1 MADSKRR
8 ILLIALGTTPHL
20 LTFTLAALYKES
32 PEAMPTEI
40 RIVTTELGAE
50 MARRS
55 FFGEGNILDA
65 FWRDYGLSPAA
76 FTEADI
82 HAISSADGEPI
93 ADIRTLDDSNRAADL
108 IVKLVREC
116 CEDPDASLHVSIVG
130 GRKSMGMLMGS
141 ALTFYGRDRD
151 RISHTLSEN
160 ETAPDRRPYPS
171 PEELAANPDV
181 VILAD
186 LPFLRLR
193 QILPAMMLSKEYS
206 FSEIVRNS
214 QQAIEYMPR
223 VRLTHDG
230 SRWRLYADGVPVYQT
245 GADELVYPDS
255 SRHIEVDIP
264 SGTKTL
270 KLECRNY
277 WYAMTGSQL
286 STGDDRNYGSNDA
299 MWGDAKLIFGSG
311 SMFKVPSAPWP
322 FHSLPYFILLGI
334 LCAFVG
340 VYIIQLNYHFGNRL
354 KKAFPNRWVRLGIGC
369 AGLAGLLWLFPI
381 LAGDGYNFVQM
392 LFSGAD
398 KNHLQSWN
406 HGCNLLLLSLAAV
419 LLKVVGTVFTL
430 ECGGE
435 IFRVPLYEIR
445 YLDVEKNYTT
455 VHAKRDYTVKKTL
468 GALSDELDERFFRI
482 GRAAIVNLSYIRRV
496 TKTDAILSDGAAVP
510 LPRGA
515 YEALNRAIIA
525 YH

>member
-230 SRWRLYADGVPVYQT
+230 SRWRLYADGVPVHLEPKLLGLYAWLLLRTKLGRETPVSYGMLPSEVFLHLRLQFVRVLGLILTETRRGTASRSHLGVEEHVLEQAVRSLQTEGIESDAERSFSKNVSELRSKCNDKIRAELADQIPDVTGRRFNSYLVESNGQKDATAYGLQISPENIELPQILLDLCKPVET
-245 GADELVYPDS
+245 GAVH
-255 SRHIEVDIP
+255 RWREV
-264 SGTKTL
+264 
-270 KLECRNY
+270 
-277 WYAMTGSQL
+277 
-286 STGDDRNYGSNDA
+286 
-299 MWGDAKLIFGSG
+299 
-311 SMFKVPSAPWP
+311 
-322 FHSLPYFILLGI
+322 
-334 LCAFVG
+334 
-340 VYIIQLNYHFGNRL
+340 
-354 KKAFPNRWVRLGIGC
+354 
-369 AGLAGLLWLFPI
+369 
-381 LAGDGYNFVQM
+381 
-392 LFSGAD
+392 
-398 KNHLQSWN
+398 
-406 HGCNLLLLSLAAV
+406 
-419 LLKVVGTVFTL
+419 
-430 ECGGE
+430 
-435 IFRVPLYEIR
+435 
-445 YLDVEKNYTT
+445 
-455 VHAKRDYTVKKTL
+455 
-468 GALSDELDERFFRI
+468 
-482 GRAAIVNLSYIRRV
+482 
-496 TKTDAILSDGAAVP
+496 
-510 LPRGA
+510 
-515 YEALNRAIIA
+515 
-525 YH
+525 

>member
-1 MADSKRR
+1 MADSGAF
-8 ILLIALGTTPHL
+8 LPHVAHPEPL
-20 LTFTLAALYKES
+20 PSGVHAAALYRKS
-32 PEAMPTEI
+32 RQAMPTEI

-230 SRWRLYADGVPVYQT
+230 SRWRSTPTACPCTSSPSSSASTPGCFFARSSAGRRPSPT
-245 GADELVYPDS
+245 ACSRRRSSCTCGSSSSGCSASS
-255 SRHIEVDIP
+255 SRKPVAARPAEATSASRSTCSSRPSDPFRPRASSRTPSSTEP
-264 SGTKTL
+264 SGLQRAPEATH
-270 KLECRNY
+270 E
-277 WYAMTGSQL
+277 A
-286 STGDDRNYGSNDA
+286 
-299 MWGDAKLIFGSG
+299 
-311 SMFKVPSAPWP
+311 PSAQG
-322 FHSLPYFILLGI
+322 LRERRAQLLEE
-334 LCAFVG
+334 
-340 VYIIQLNYHFGNRL
+340 RL
-354 KKAFPNRWVRLGIGC
+354 
-369 AGLAGLLWLFPI
+369 
-381 LAGDGYNFVQM
+381 
-392 LFSGAD
+392 
-398 KNHLQSWN
+398 
-406 HGCNLLLLSLAAV
+406 
-419 LLKVVGTVFTL
+419 
-430 ECGGE
+430 
-435 IFRVPLYEIR
+435 
-445 YLDVEKNYTT
+445 
-455 VHAKRDYTVKKTL
+455 
-468 GALSDELDERFFRI
+468 
-482 GRAAIVNLSYIRRV
+482 
-496 TKTDAILSDGAAVP
+496 
-510 LPRGA
+510 
-515 YEALNRAIIA
+515 
-525 YH
+525 

>member
-55 FFGEGNILDA
+55 FFGEGNIFDA

-230 SRWRLYADGVPVYQT
+230 SR
-245 GADELVYPDS
+245 
-255 SRHIEVDIP
+255 
-264 SGTKTL
+264 
-270 KLECRNY
+270 
-277 WYAMTGSQL
+277 
-286 STGDDRNYGSNDA
+286 
-299 MWGDAKLIFGSG
+299 
-311 SMFKVPSAPWP
+311 
-322 FHSLPYFILLGI
+322 
-334 LCAFVG
+334 
-340 VYIIQLNYHFGNRL
+340 
-354 KKAFPNRWVRLGIGC
+354 
-369 AGLAGLLWLFPI
+369 
-381 LAGDGYNFVQM
+381 
-392 LFSGAD
+392 
-398 KNHLQSWN
+398 
-406 HGCNLLLLSLAAV
+406 
-419 LLKVVGTVFTL
+419 
-430 ECGGE
+430 
-435 IFRVPLYEIR
+435 
-445 YLDVEKNYTT
+445 
-455 VHAKRDYTVKKTL
+455 
-468 GALSDELDERFFRI
+468 
-482 GRAAIVNLSYIRRV
+482 
-496 TKTDAILSDGAAVP
+496 
-510 LPRGA
+510 
-515 YEALNRAIIA
+515 
-525 YH
+525 

>member
-20 LTFTLAALYKES
+20 LTLTLAALYKES

-151 RISHTLSEN
+151 RISHTLSET

-186 LPFLRLR
+186 
-193 QILPAMMLSKEYS
+193 
-206 FSEIVRNS
+206 
-214 QQAIEYMPR
+214 
-223 VRLTHDG
+223 D
-230 SRWRLYADGVPVYQT
+230 
-245 GADELVYPDS
+245 
-255 SRHIEVDIP
+255 
-264 SGTKTL
+264 
-270 KLECRNY
+270 
-277 WYAMTGSQL
+277 
-286 STGDDRNYGSNDA
+286 
-299 MWGDAKLIFGSG
+299 
-311 SMFKVPSAPWP
+311 
-322 FHSLPYFILLGI
+322 ILL
-334 LCAFVG
+334 
-340 VYIIQLNYHFGNRL
+340 IING
-354 KKAFPNRWVRLGIGC
+354 
-369 AGLAGLLWLFPI
+369 
-381 LAGDGYNFVQM
+381 
-392 LFSGAD
+392 
-398 KNHLQSWN
+398 
-406 HGCNLLLLSLAAV
+406 
-419 LLKVVGTVFTL
+419 
-430 ECGGE
+430 
-435 IFRVPLYEIR
+435 
-445 YLDVEKNYTT
+445 
-455 VHAKRDYTVKKTL
+455 
-468 GALSDELDERFFRI
+468 
-482 GRAAIVNLSYIRRV
+482 
-496 TKTDAILSDGAAVP
+496 
-510 LPRGA
+510 
-515 YEALNRAIIA
+515 
-525 YH
+525 

>member
-230 SRWRLYADGVPVYQT
+230 SRWRLYADGVPVHLEPKLLGLYAWLLLRTKLGRETPVSYGMLPSEVFLHLRLQFVRVLGLILTETRRGTASRSHLGVEEHVLEQAVRSLHTEGIESDAERSFSKNVSELRSKCNDKIRAELADQIPDVTGRRFNSYLVESNGQKDATAYGLQISPENIELPQILLDLCKPVET
-245 GADELVYPDS
+245 GAVH
-255 SRHIEVDIP
+255 RWREV
-264 SGTKTL
+264 
-270 KLECRNY
+270 
-277 WYAMTGSQL
+277 
-286 STGDDRNYGSNDA
+286 
-299 MWGDAKLIFGSG
+299 
-311 SMFKVPSAPWP
+311 
-322 FHSLPYFILLGI
+322 
-334 LCAFVG
+334 
-340 VYIIQLNYHFGNRL
+340 
-354 KKAFPNRWVRLGIGC
+354 
-369 AGLAGLLWLFPI
+369 
-381 LAGDGYNFVQM
+381 
-392 LFSGAD
+392 
-398 KNHLQSWN
+398 
-406 HGCNLLLLSLAAV
+406 
-419 LLKVVGTVFTL
+419 
-430 ECGGE
+430 
-435 IFRVPLYEIR
+435 
-445 YLDVEKNYTT
+445 
-455 VHAKRDYTVKKTL
+455 
-468 GALSDELDERFFRI
+468 
-482 GRAAIVNLSYIRRV
+482 
-496 TKTDAILSDGAAVP
+496 
-510 LPRGA
+510 
-515 YEALNRAIIA
+515 
-525 YH
+525 